1 METKQMPDLSQF
13 YGTEQYHKLTMGNLK
28 FTDGWKHIAT
38 ELGAFWLAD
47 IIGSVQ
53 NLPKIKK
60 NNSFIVWRIVVE
72 DNKKAIVYAH
82 SDVEDDGS
90 YSKKKELYNQKIPL
104 TDFPKGTFLW
114 YQCDDV
120 ILLVGEY

>member
-53 NLPKIKK
+53 HLSKIKGSK
-60 NNSFIVWRIVVE
+60 AFILWTIKVE
-72 DNKKAIVYAH
+72 DSKALVRAV
-82 SDVEDDGS
+82 SDTEPLG
-90 YSKKKELYNQKIPL
+90 KPLYEQKIPY
-104 TDFPKGTFLW
+104 TDFPAGIFSW
-114 YQCDDV
+114 YQVDDV
-120 ILLVGEY
+120 ILLTGEY